1 MTLNQEPQT
10 PGKAIVS
17 CDPYGPPGGGLLE
30 LAGWW
35 SPNTLA
41 FPYSMATSV
50 SIHTGKATHP
60 GASCG
65 LADSPSGYWDPSE
78 GSFKSLSPTSMG
90 AVHMRGFGPA
100 FSQIGMLWETPH
112 VSDTHVGISSGV

>member
-1 MTLNQEPQT
+1 M
-10 PGKAIVS
+10 
-17 CDPYGPPGGGLLE
+17 D
-30 LAGWW
+30 
-35 SPNTLA
+35 
-41 FPYSMATSV
+41 TSIF
-50 SIHTGKATHP
+50 IHTGKATHL

-100 FSQIGMLWETPH
+100 FGPIGMLWETPQ
-112 VSDTHVGISSGV
+112 VSNSHMGISSGV